1 MRPIQV
7 FFTGML
13 ISFLGALPLGTLNI
27 SAMQISL
34 SDGLRPALLFSTGAL
49 LVEVLYV
56 RLSLVAMN
64 RVLRQKKLLKSLE
77 WVTLV
82 IISALA
88 LASFYAASHPSVHRN
103 PILSNTIHRFWLGA
117 GMSALN
123 PVQIPFWFG
132 WSTVLFNRGVLR
144 QRRSDYNLYIAGIG
158 LGTFLGNAVFI
169 FGGRLLV
176 ERLNANQHV
185 LNWVIG
191 GIFALTALIQLVRML
206 RHEDAISRMKEDDES
221 RTQAAATTDN

>member
-1 MRPIQV
+1 MRPIQI
-7 FFTGML
+7 FFTGMF
-13 ISFLGALPLGTLNI
+13 ISFLGTLPLGTLNM

-34 SDGLRPALLFSTGAL
+34 SDGIRPAILFSTGAL
-49 LVEVLYV
+49 LVEIIYV

-64 RVLRQKKLLKSLE
+64 RILRHKRLLMSLE

-82 IISALA
+82 IITALA
-88 LASFYAASHPSVHRN
+88 IASFYAASHPSVHRN
-103 PILSNTIHRFWLGA
+103 PLLSNAVHRFWLGA

-123 PVQIPFWFG
+123 PLQIPFWFG

-144 QRRSDYNLYIAGIG
+144 QQGSDFNAYILGIG

-176 ERLNANQHV
+176 DRLNANQHV
-185 LNWVIG
+185 LNWFIG
-191 GIFALTALIQLVRML
+191 GIFTVTALVQLVRML
-206 RHEDAISRMKEDDES
+206 RHDDAISRMKEADK
-221 RTQAAATTDN
+221 TL

>member
-1 MRPIQV
+1 MRPIQI
-7 FFTGML
+7 FFTGMF
-13 ISFLGALPLGTLNI
+13 ISFLGTLPLGTLNM

-34 SDGLRPALLFSTGAL
+34 SDGIRPAILFSTGAL
-49 LVEVLYV
+49 LVEIIYV

-64 RVLRQKKLLKSLE
+64 RILRHKRLLMSLE

-82 IISALA
+82 IITALA
-88 LASFYAASHPSVHRN
+88 IASFYAASHTSVHRN
-103 PILSNTIHRFWLGA
+103 PLLSNAVHRFWLGA

-123 PVQIPFWFG
+123 PLQIPFWFG

-144 QRRSDYNLYIAGIG
+144 QQGSDFNAYILGIG

-176 ERLNANQHV
+176 DRLNANQHV
-185 LNWVIG
+185 LNWFIG
-191 GIFALTALIQLVRML
+191 GIFTVTALIQLVRML
-206 RHEDAISRMKEDDES
+206 RHDDAISRMKEADK
-221 RTQAAATTDN
+221 TL

>member
-1 MRPIQV
+1 MRPIQI
-7 FFTGML
+7 FFTGMF
-13 ISFLGALPLGTLNI
+13 ISFLGTLPLGTLNM

-34 SDGLRPALLFSTGAL
+34 SDGIRPAILFSTGAL
-49 LVEVLYV
+49 LVEIIYV

-64 RVLRQKKLLKSLE
+64 RILRHKRLLMSLE

-82 IISALA
+82 IITALA
-88 LASFYAASHPSVHRN
+88 IASFYAASHPSVHRN
-103 PILSNTIHRFWLGA
+103 PLLSNAVHRFWLGA

-123 PVQIPFWFG
+123 PLQIPFWFG

-144 QRRSDYNLYIAGIG
+144 QQGSDFNAYILGIG

-176 ERLNANQHV
+176 DRLNANQHV
-185 LNWVIG
+185 LNWFIG
-191 GIFALTALIQLVRML
+191 GIFTVTALIQLVRML
-206 RHEDAISRMKEDDES
+206 RHDDAISRMKEADK
-221 RTQAAATTDN
+221 TL